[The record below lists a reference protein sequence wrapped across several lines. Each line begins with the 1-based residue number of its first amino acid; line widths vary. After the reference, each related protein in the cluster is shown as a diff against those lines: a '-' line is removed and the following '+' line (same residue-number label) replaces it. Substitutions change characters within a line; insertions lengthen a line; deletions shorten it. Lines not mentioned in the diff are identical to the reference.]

1 MRNRNA
7 NKSVTQKRSKN
18 IKMKKMLKCKHY
30 KGDGYSFRMKG
41 QEIRL
46 CETCYKMLLS
56 QMKQQEKWEKI
67 CKRNKIRRKTK

>member
-1 MRNRNA
+1 
-7 NKSVTQKRSKN
+7 
-18 IKMKKMLKCKHY
+18 MLKCKHY